1 MSKIVIKWNDKQV
14 EKVLKLSLE
23 DRMGVACLKLEG
35 QAKLNISPSAS
46 GLHSR
51 TGALAGSISS
61 NWTGR
66 RGDGSVS
73 GMASMAGASVIAD
86 PGGRFPIIKG
96 VVGSNLVYARIHELG
111 GLAGRGRKVKI
122 PMRPYLRPALAK
134 GRTFIEKIF
143 KDL

>member
-1 MSKIVIKWNDKQV
+1 
-14 EKVLKLSLE
+14 
-23 DRMGVACLKLEG
+23 MGVACLKLEG

-66 RGDGSVS
+66 RAGGEVN
-73 GMASMAGASVIAD
+73 GTASRMGASNISS
-86 PGGRFPIIKG
+86 PGGSFPIIKG

-111 GLAGRGRKVKI
+111 GYAGRGRKVKI

-134 GRTFIEKIF
+134 GRSFIERIF